1 MLGEGVRAAC
11 ELLGIE
17 HRTVCYVERE
27 AAAAAQLARLM
38 EAGAIDPAPVW
49 SDLLT
54 FDGAAWRGCVDFLI
68 AGFPCQDISI
78 AGRRAGLDG
87 QRSGLFF
94 DILDIADAC
103 QARGIVLENVAAIAT
118 ATATAVDEAEGVL
131 EERAAARV
139 VGELADRGWDAEW
152 ITLSASDVGA
162 SHGRARWFCL
172 AWRRAM
178 GHAGL
183 HARGAQHG
191 QQPQGPTGGLG
202 QPGADGDSGN
212 VADAG
217 HRARTH
223 EPIGIAGSGGPADD
237 CPGGQAVGDAERPRW
252 PQTGGGSEI
261 HPGRELEPRCSDVDD
276 TQRVELAGQR
286 IHARPGPAWDGAPD
300 ADRPGAAV
308 DNTSCDGH
316 EQGRAEPGGKQGRPD
331 AAKHCGAVA
340 DACEPGLPHAEQPE
354 PAGERPWLEG
364 RAAPELRGAPL
375 FAPGPLDPR
384 WAAIIRTTPWLAPS
398 IADPSGDGDKRR
410 LNPRFAEWLMGWPI
424 GWTENLNAK
433 NTITCPGDQPGSHS
447 QESAASRTG
456 QWRELLQMR
465 LKELAAAPSR
475 GLQQANGCDASLR
488 CLSSQGAH
496 PTAGELLDLRDGLS
510 TQEDKAINAMRKPRM
525 LEDHGAVECGK
536 ALENRA
542 HRLRQV
548 GNGVVPL
555 QAAVALVE
563 LVRRAAAG

>member
-38 EAGAIDPAPVW
+38 EAGALDPAPVW

-103 QARGIVLENVAAIAT
+103 QARGLVLENVAAIAT

-223 EPIGIAGSGGPADD
+223 EPIGIAGSGGPANDS
-237 CPGGQAVGDAERPRW
+237 PGGQAVGNAERPRW

-276 TQRVELAGQR
+276 TQCVELAGQR
-286 IHARPGPAWDGAPD
+286 IHARPGPAGHGAPD
-300 ADRPGAAV
+300 ADGAGPALADAV
-308 DNTSCDGH
+308 RRG
-316 EQGRAEPGGKQGRPD
+316 QQGGKQWMGSGGSEARCARHQQTD
-331 AAKHCGAVA
+331 VA
-340 DACEPGLPHAEQPE
+340 SGQGTAM
-354 PAGERPWLEG
+354 ERI
-364 RAAPELRGAPL
+364 
-375 FAPGPLDPR
+375 FAPGPIDHR
-384 WAAIIRTTPWLAPS
+384 WAEIVANRPDLAP
-398 IADPSGDGDKRR
+398 AV
-410 LNPRFAEWLMGWPI
+410 E
-424 GWTENLNAK
+424 
-433 NTITCPGDQPGSHS
+433 PGV
-447 QESAASRTG
+447 
-456 QWRELLQMR
+456 
-465 LKELAAAPSR
+465 
-475 GLQQANGCDASLR
+475 
-488 CLSSQGAH
+488 
-496 PTAGELLDLRDGLS
+496 
-510 TQEDKAINAMRKPRM
+510 RM
-525 LEDHGAVECGK
+525 LADGMAYLVDES
-536 ALENRA
+536 RA
-542 HRLRQV
+542 HQLRQV

-563 LVRRAAAG
+563 LVRRAAGR

>member
-237 CPGGQAVGDAERPRW
+237 CPGGQAVGDATGDRW
-252 PQTGGGSEI
+252 
-261 HPGRELEPRCSDVDD
+261 
-276 TQRVELAGQR
+276 
-286 IHARPGPAWDGAPD
+286 
-300 ADRPGAAV
+300 
-308 DNTSCDGH
+308 N
-316 EQGRAEPGGKQGRPD
+316 QGRAESGGQQGRPD
-331 AAKHCGAVA
+331 AAERGGAVA
-340 DACEPGLPHAEQPE
+340 NTGQPGLPHAEQPE

-384 WAAIIRTTPWLAPS
+384 WQAIVANRPDLAP
-398 IADPSGDGDKRR
+398 AV
-410 LNPRFAEWLMGWPI
+410 E
-424 GWTENLNAK
+424 
-433 NTITCPGDQPGSHS
+433 PGVCM
-447 QESAASRTG
+447 
-456 QWRELLQMR
+456 L
-465 LKELAAAPSR
+465 
-475 GLQQANGCDASLR
+475 ANGMAYLVDES
-488 CLSSQGAH
+488 
-496 PTAGELLDLRDGLS
+496 
-510 TQEDKAINAMRKPRM
+510 
-525 LEDHGAVECGK
+525 
-536 ALENRA
+536 RA
-542 HRLRQV
+542 HQLRQV

>member
-1 MLGEGVRAAC
+1 MLGEGVRAAF
-11 ELLGIE
+11 EFLGIE

-38 EAGAIDPAPVW
+38 EAGALDPAPVW

-54 FDGAAWRGCVDFLI
+54 FNGAAWRGCVDFLV

-87 QRSGLFF
+87 HRSGLFF
-94 DILDIADAC
+94 DILNIADDCGAH
-103 QARGIVLENVAAIAT
+103 GLFLENVSAIAT
-118 ATATAVDEAEGVL
+118 ATATAVDEAEGAL

-178 GHAGL
+178 VHAGL

-212 VADAG
+212 VADA
-217 HRARTH
+217 
-223 EPIGIAGSGGPADD
+223 
-237 CPGGQAVGDAERPRW
+237 ERPRW
-252 PQTGGGSEI
+252 QKTGGGSEI

-276 TQRVELAGQR
+276 THHAISEGRGLPADERQERADPRRTGQGADGTVA
-286 IHARPGPAWDGAPD
+286 HTDGAGRGTEWIGECRHAD
-300 ADRPGAAV
+300 AAPCQPAVADATGDRW
-308 DNTSCDGH
+308 N
-316 EQGRAEPGGKQGRPD
+316 QGRAESGGQQGRPD
-331 AAKHCGAVA
+331 AAERGGAVA
-340 DACEPGLPHAEQPE
+340 NTGQPGLPHAEQPE
-354 PAGERPWLEG
+354 LAGAWTGHER
-364 RAAPELRGAPL
+364 RAAAELRGAPL

-384 WAAIIRTTPWLAPS
+384 WAGIVQSAPWLAPA
-398 IADPSGDGDKRR
+398 IADPSGDGSKRR

-456 QWRELLQMR
+456 QWRALLQMR
-465 LKELAAAPSR
+465 LKELVAAPSR
-475 GLQQANGCDASLR
+475 GLQQANGCDVSLR

-496 PTAGELLDLRDGLS
+496 PTAGELLDLRDSLS

-563 LVRRAAAG
+563 LVRRAMD

>member
-1 MLGEGVRAAC
+1 MVLHSIELCAGVGMLGEGVRAAC

-261 HPGRELEPRCSDVDD
+261 HPGRELEPRCGDVD
-276 TQRVELAGQR
+276 
-286 IHARPGPAWDGAPD
+286 
-300 ADRPGAAV
+300 
-308 DNTSCDGH
+308 
-316 EQGRAEPGGKQGRPD
+316 
-331 AAKHCGAVA
+331 
-340 DACEPGLPHAEQPE
+340 DACEPQLPHAEQPE

-384 WAAIIRTTPWLAPS
+384 WQAIVANRPDLAP
-398 IADPSGDGDKRR
+398 
-410 LNPRFAEWLMGWPI
+410 
-424 GWTENLNAK
+424 
-433 NTITCPGDQPGSHS
+433 
-447 QESAASRTG
+447 
-456 QWRELLQMR
+456 
-465 LKELAAAPSR
+465 
-475 GLQQANGCDASLR
+475 
-488 CLSSQGAH
+488 
-496 PTAGELLDLRDGLS
+496 
-510 TQEDKAINAMRKPRM
+510 
-525 LEDHGAVECGK
+525 AVEPGVCMLADGM
-536 ALENRA
+536 AYLVDESRA
-542 HRLRQV
+542 HQLRQV

>member
-38 EAGAIDPAPVW
+38 EAGALDPAPIW
-49 SDLLT
+49 SDMLT

-103 QARGIVLENVAAIAT
+103 QARGLVLENVAAIAT
-118 ATATAVDEAEGVL
+118 ATATALDEAEGVL

-223 EPIGIAGSGGPADD
+223 EPIGIAGSGGPANDS
-237 CPGGQAVGDAERPRW
+237 PGGQAVGNAERPRW

-286 IHARPGPAWDGAPD
+286 IHARPGPAGDGAPD
-300 ADRPGAAV
+300 TDRPGAAV
-308 DNTSCDGH
+308 AHTS
-316 EQGRAEPGGKQGRPD
+316 QPRLQN
-331 AAKHCGAVA
+331 
-340 DACEPGLPHAEQPE
+340 AEQPE
-354 PAGERPWLEG
+354 PAGAWPGLEG

-384 WAAIIRTTPWLAPS
+384 WSAIVSNRPDLAP
-398 IADPSGDGDKRR
+398 AV
-410 LNPRFAEWLMGWPI
+410 E
-424 GWTENLNAK
+424 
-433 NTITCPGDQPGSHS
+433 PGV
-447 QESAASRTG
+447 
-456 QWRELLQMR
+456 
-465 LKELAAAPSR
+465 
-475 GLQQANGCDASLR
+475 
-488 CLSSQGAH
+488 
-496 PTAGELLDLRDGLS
+496 
-510 TQEDKAINAMRKPRM
+510 RM
-525 LEDHGAVECGK
+525 LADGMAYLVDES
-536 ALENRA
+536 RA
-542 HRLRQV
+542 HQLRQV

>member
-1 MLGEGVRAAC
+1 MVLHSIELCAGVGMLGEGVRAAC

-172 AWRRAM
+172 AWRREM
-178 GHAGL
+178 GHTRHHAGCAE
-183 HARGAQHG
+183 HREQSEIATCWPGKSG
-191 QQPQGPTGGLG
+191 KGG
-202 QPGADGDSGN
+202 DG
-212 VADAG
+212 
-217 HRARTH
+217 RAL
-223 EPIGIAGSGGPADD
+223 
-237 CPGGQAVGDAERPRW
+237 GDAERARW

-261 HPGRELEPRCSDVDD
+261 HPGRELEPRCGDVDD
-276 TQRVELAGQR
+276 AYHAIGEGRGLPAGEGQER
-286 IHARPGPAWDGAPD
+286 ADPGRPGEGADGAM
-300 ADRPGAAV
+300 AHA
-308 DNTSCDGH
+308 SCDGRD
-316 EQGRAEPGGKQGRPD
+316 QGRPEPGGKQGRPD
-331 AAKHCGAVA
+331 AAQRCGAVA

-354 PAGERPWLEG
+354 PAGERPGLEG

-384 WAAIIRTTPWLAPS
+384 WSAIVSNRPDLAP
-398 IADPSGDGDKRR
+398 
-410 LNPRFAEWLMGWPI
+410 
-424 GWTENLNAK
+424 
-433 NTITCPGDQPGSHS
+433 
-447 QESAASRTG
+447 
-456 QWRELLQMR
+456 
-465 LKELAAAPSR
+465 
-475 GLQQANGCDASLR
+475 
-488 CLSSQGAH
+488 
-496 PTAGELLDLRDGLS
+496 
-510 TQEDKAINAMRKPRM
+510 
-525 LEDHGAVECGK
+525 AVEPGVCLLADGM
-536 ALENRA
+536 AYLVDESRA
-542 HRLRQV
+542 HQLRQV

-563 LVRRAAAG
+563 LVRRAMN